1 MTTRL
6 RGLLPAVAA
15 LALSSMC
22 LAAWPANA
30 RPITVMQAVDNG
42 LTNSPLIRAAEAS
55 VAAAE
60 ARARQAGVRSNPEV
74 EVELENALGSGP
86 YSGLGGSE
94 VTVALGQR
102 FERGGKRPA
111 RVALAMAEV
120 ELASAQLDRVRADL
134 VRDVRTAYADLTAAS
149 GRVALAREAT
159 ARSRELVRTA
169 TLLVETGRDPPLRQF
184 RAEAELAEAE
194 AAEGTAEAELERAV
208 RALATLMGSPEERFE
223 PDGPPDRRP
232 ADQPTTGAVI
242 ALRIAQA
249 ERRIADARI
258 DVQLS
263 GARSDITVRAGVRG
277 YAESGDVALV
287 AGFSMPLA
295 VRDTNAGNIEAAR
308 ADLLAADA
316 RLAQVRFD
324 VDRERRDAETLLTAA
339 DARLTALE
347 GPGLDQAREAVR
359 VAELGYSAGRFS
371 LLEVLDAQTALTE
384 LELSIIEARRDR
396 AKAIAALERA
406 HSL

>member
-6 RGLLPAVAA
+6 KGLLPAVAA
-15 LALSSMC
+15 LALSSTG
-22 LAAWPANA
+22 LAAWPASA
-30 RPITVMQAVDNG
+30 RPITVAQAVDNG
-42 LTNSPLIRAAEAS
+42 LTDSPLIRAAEAS

-60 ARARQAGVRSNPEV
+60 ARARQAGVHSNPEV

-134 VRDVRTAYADLTAAS
+134 VRDVRTAYADLAAAS

-194 AAEGTAEAELERAV
+194 AAEQVAEAELERAA
-208 RALATLMGSPEERFE
+208 RALATLIGSPEEQFE
-223 PDGPPDRRP
+223 PEGPPDRRP
-232 ADQPTTGAVI
+232 ADQTVGGAGI
-242 ALRIAQA
+242 AHRIAQA

-258 DVQLS
+258 DVQVS

-295 VRDTNAGNIEAAR
+295 IRDTNTGNIEAAR

-371 LLEVLDAQTALTE
+371 LLEVLDAQTALNE